1 MSVESESASQIFS
14 HVVILKPIRAR
25 RCFNQISFDN
35 VCEYAYVVVYVSVYV
50 QVLVFAIVG
59 AYMCIC
65 M

>member
-14 HVVILKPIRAR
+14 HVVILKPIRAQ
-25 RCFNQISFDN
+25 RCFCQVSFEN
-35 VCEYAYVVVYVSVYV
+35 VCEYVYVVVYVYVYV
-50 QVLVFAIVG
+50 QVLVYAIVG